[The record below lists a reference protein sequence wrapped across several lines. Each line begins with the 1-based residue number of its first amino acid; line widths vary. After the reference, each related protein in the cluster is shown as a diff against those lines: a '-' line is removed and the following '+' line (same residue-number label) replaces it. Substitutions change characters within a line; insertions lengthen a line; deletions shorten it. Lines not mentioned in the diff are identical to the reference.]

1 MKRQI
6 LFFIGL
12 FLSFAAGSRCVP
24 SRSMYVKQGVSGYV
38 RILKGNQMPSPGMPR
53 RTPKGIPATICIYT
67 LVNLSQVEP
76 DQKASFFRAVRARL
90 VKTVQADSTGHFEAS
105 LDTGGYSLFIRV
117 GGLYYASLTDQ
128 FNHLAPIRVEASRV
142 THIAL
147 TYAAEATF

>member
-1 MKRQI
+1 
-6 LFFIGL
+6 
-12 FLSFAAGSRCVP
+12 
-24 SRSMYVKQGVSGYV
+24 
-38 RILKGNQMPSPGMPR
+38 MPR